1 MFFTDPHLT
10 YVPYPRFSGY
20 IKGVFRGGPIT
31 IGVSDHPNI
40 CLVHC
45 HDLGRYL
52 GCYDFDVDTPR
63 IDSLASDGAV
73 FENAF
78 ATAPQCS
85 PSRASLHTGRHP
97 HENGLIG
104 LAHEEPTL
112 NDDERLL
119 VEYLSAAGY
128 ETHLFGLQHVTE
140 HPDQL
145 GFDELHSERHLSPDV
160 PPSVHETD
168 RAREVSER
176 FADCLGDGDLGDPFF
191 ASIGFFELHRLEDDG
206 QFRFADDR
214 YEPADPEA
222 VETLPYLPDEPGVR
236 RDLADAQGMVRAID
250 RGVGRVLDAL
260 EDATIREETLV
271 IFTTEHGLA
280 MPRAKGSVY
289 DPGIEIALLAS
300 LPGTI
305 EPGTRHDEMI
315 SNVDVLPTLLD
326 LIEEEVPG
334 QVSGR
339 SFLPL
344 LRGKEYDTR
353 ERLFAGMTWHDAYN
367 PVRTIRTR
375 RFKYVRSFWQLPDV
389 YLPHD
394 VGHSPAGEEVRD
406 EFGQLDRPY
415 EELYDLDADPHER
428 ENIAGEA
435 EYAGTTERLR
445 EELQEWME
453 ATDDPLLSG
462 PVPPSDFEAMMA

>member
-1 MFFTDPHLT
+1 M
-10 YVPYPRFSGY
+10 
-20 IKGVFRGGPIT
+20 
-31 IGVSDHPNI
+31 SDHPNV

-63 IDSLASDGAV
+63 IDSLASNGAV

-85 PSRASLHTGRHP
+85 PSRASLQTGRHP
-97 HENGLIG
+97 HENGLVG
-104 LAHEEPTL
+104 LAHDEPTL

-119 VEYLSAAGY
+119 PEYLSAAGY

-145 GFDELHSERHLSPDV
+145 GFDVLHSERHLSPDV

-176 FADCLGDGDLGDPFF
+176 FADRLGDGDLADPFF
-191 ASIGFFELHRLEDDG
+191 ASLGFFELHRLEADDG

-214 YEPADPEA
+214 YESADPGA
-222 VETLPYLPDEPGVR
+222 VETLPYLPDEPGIR

-260 EDATIREETLV
+260 EDTGIREETLV
-271 IFTTEHGLA
+271 VFTTEHGLA

-305 EPGTRHDEMI
+305 EPGMRHDEMI

-326 LIEEEVPG
+326 LVDEEVPG

-344 LRGKEYDTR
+344 LRGKEHDAR

-375 RFKYVRSFWQLPDV
+375 RFKYVRNFWQLPEV

-394 VGHSPAGEEVRD
+394 VSHSPAGEEVRD
-406 EFGQLDRPY
+406 EFEQLDRPY
-415 EELYDLDADPHER
+415 EELYDLDVDPHER
-428 ENIAGEA
+428 ENVAGEA
-435 EYAGTTERLR
+435 EYEGTTERLR

-462 PVPPSDFEAMMA
+462 SVPPGDFEAMMA